1 MPEDLPKAVMI
12 LLWLLIGVI
21 ILGALI
27 METDLI
33 YSVLFASVYY
43 GLASFIYIKR
53 KAKTS

>member
-27 METDLI
+27 MEVDLI
-33 YSVLFASVYY
+33 YSVLFAAVYY